1 MPKTPPQTPDTPRT
15 IDIDDSGRARTPDSD
30 LTPLNIKE
38 KPKRATAIAVTYDD
52 KNDELPRITAAGRG
66 KLAEQILQIAFEKGI
81 KVREDVALAEMLAK
95 VELDSPIP
103 SEAFLSIAEIL
114 SYVYKA
120 NGEPDPYNAIIEKL
134 DS

>member
-1 MPKTPPQTPDTPRT
+1 MPKTPPQNPDTPRT
-15 IDIDDSGRARTPDSD
+15 IDIDDSGRAHNPDSA
-30 LTPLNIKE
+30 LSPLNIKE
-38 KPKRATAIAVTYDD
+38 KPKRATAIAVTYDN

-66 KLAEQILQIAFEKGI
+66 KLAEQILQIAFDQGI
-81 KVREDVALAEMLAK
+81 KVREDAALAEMLAK